1 MTFRVN
7 FYADQAF
14 LSMVKKILKNCES
27 YTGDYK
33 MDHEPAE
40 AATAIILCTTSC
52 EAFLNLFAREI
63 AIPDFPSYDRKSIV
77 RKIEY
82 LYSQKDLEPDWSS
95 HPLQDIKSLV
105 KVRNWLVHFKD
116 SDLGLIGSEG
126 WIDEETKTRPEIDD
140 QHELK
145 FERVRQ
151 YYDSCREVLLAIA
164 KIYNLEESYQY
175 LSDEDYMTYLVG

>member
-7 FYADQAF
+7 FYADQAL
-14 LSMVKKILKNCES
+14 LSMVKKILKNGET
-27 YTGDYK
+27 YTEDY
-33 MDHEPAE
+33 MIDHEPIE

-63 AIPDFPSYDRKSIV
+63 ALPDFSAYERISV
-77 RKIEY
+77 ARKIEY
-82 LYSQKDLEPDWSS
+82 LYSLKDLEPDWSS
-95 HPLQDIKSLV
+95 PLLKDIKSLV

-126 WIDEETKTRPEIDD
+126 WIDEENKTRPEIDD
-140 QHELK
+140 QLELK

-151 YYDSCREVLLAIA
+151 YYGSCREVLLAIA
-164 KIYNLEESYQY
+164 KVYDMEDSYQY
-175 LSDEDYMTYLVG
+175 LSDEDYMAYLVG